1 MSHGVR
7 RKISIVSPV
16 LNEEGSIP
24 IFYERLS
31 KALEPLRDRYEFELI
46 FTNNRSTDRT
56 LEVIREIRARD
67 PRVQFVTFSR
77 NFGYQP
83 SVLAGLTYATGDG
96 FLVIDVDC
104 EDPPEMIPQLLE
116 EWEKGYDVVYGER
129 VQRTEAIGVQIMRL
143 IFYRLNR
150 ILADSEII
158 LDMAEFALV
167 SRRVRDLMLAN
178 KSTFPF
184 LRTEIGYVGFRRK
197 GIRYRRQPRIKGRT
211 HYNFIGMAKFATGGI
226 LSSSTF
232 TLRLAAYILP
242 VAFVWNLAV
251 IGLLA
256 FREQPRLFQA
266 TVLLDLLY
274 AVFCLAS
281 LSLYTARIYKDGVA
295 RPVFIVDWEQSG
307 LNAMPA
313 DPGPGWAP
321 ERRSGV

>member
-1 MSHGVR
+1 MSPK

-16 LNEEGSIP
+16 LNEQGAIP
-24 IFYERLS
+24 VFYERLAT
-31 KALEPLRDRYEFELI
+31 ALEPLRDRYDFELI

-116 EWEKGYDVVYGER
+116 EMEHGYDVVYGER

-184 LRTEIGYVGFRRK
+184 LRTEIGYVGFKRK
-197 GIRYRRQPRIKGRT
+197 GIRYRRQPRVHGST
-211 HYNFIGMAKFATGGI
+211 HYNFIGMSKFAVGGI

-242 VAFVWNLAV
+242 FAFVWNLAV
-251 IGLLA
+251 VALLA
-256 FREQPRLFQA
+256 FTGEHPRLFQS

-274 AVFCLAS
+274 AVFCLTS

-295 RPVFIVDWEQSG
+295 RPVFIVDWEHSA